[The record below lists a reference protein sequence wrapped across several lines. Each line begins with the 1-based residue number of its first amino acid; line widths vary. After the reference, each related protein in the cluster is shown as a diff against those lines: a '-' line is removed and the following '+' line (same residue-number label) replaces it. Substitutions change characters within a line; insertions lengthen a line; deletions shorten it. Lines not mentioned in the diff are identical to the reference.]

1 MTSRVRSSQAC
12 LAATDSAEVMPRM
25 QVGCK
30 EQTMSRR
37 AEHWLAEQE
46 VALLEALYELDSPQP
61 VDRRQPTSLKAQT
74 VRVSK
79 SRFMEDADDR
89 AK

>member
-1 MTSRVRSSQAC
+1 
-12 LAATDSAEVMPRM
+12 
-25 QVGCK
+25 
-30 EQTMSRR
+30 MSRR

-46 VALLEALYELDSPQP
+46 VAQLEAIFQLESPPEP
-61 VDRRQPTSLKAQT
+61 VDRQQPTTLEAQT
-74 VRVSK
+74 VRVLK

>member
-25 QVGCK
+25 HVGCK

-46 VALLEALYELDSPQP
+46 VALLAAIYELESPPEP
-61 VDRRQPTSLKAQT
+61 VDRRQPTRLEAQT

-79 SRFMEDADDR
+79 SRFTE
-89 AK
+89 

>member
-1 MTSRVRSSQAC
+1 MTSRVRSSLAC

-25 QVGCK
+25 QVGYK

-46 VALLEALYELDSPQP
+46 VVLLEALYELDSPEP
-61 VDRRQPTSLKAQT
+61 VDRRQPTSLEAQT
-74 VRVSK
+74 VRVLK
-79 SRFMEDADDR
+79 SRFTDR
-89 AK
+89 P